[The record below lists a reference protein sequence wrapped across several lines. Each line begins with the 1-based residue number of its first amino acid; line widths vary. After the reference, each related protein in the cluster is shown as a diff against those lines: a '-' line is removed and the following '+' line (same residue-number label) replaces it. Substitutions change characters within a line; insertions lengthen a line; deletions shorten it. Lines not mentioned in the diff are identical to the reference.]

1 MKIRFIKSYN
11 LIFFMIALLSFCLV
25 IFKLSPA
32 VPVRAEGNDSI
43 SIKSSQVLNLINPE
57 YDSSTGN
64 YKIKSAQNY
73 DYNSLIFK
81 LKEPILVNE
90 NTIFEFSFYITNYDS
105 SHSYYLG
112 GKYEP
117 PLGIS
122 NGQSWADSAG
132 SYNTTANAIEYVQI
146 IQPTYTTNYD
156 LAINER
162 LRVNLCSYQFGIK
175 NEAYAKLFAVINGTD
190 SVMSSQAIKLAT
202 DSISISDNNFYV
214 FKSVEDFIV
223 DDGLEIEVQTT
234 RLNFYNKNI
243 NNSFYSANIKHF
255 IDGEI
260 ISNKTI
266 LEIFEE
272 ATTQV
277 EKYNNSNYVGYE
289 NEYFVA
295 WEISADDV
303 ILNGDD
309 INIYST
315 WENRAN
321 YNVVLDFREGINTL
335 FSFTI
340 TCDFE
345 NNIISENSL
354 FDIFELAKDE
364 VENYVENFNQDKTY
378 DGAIKKH
385 FKSFDTKPEDIVL
398 NKENERIIVQIN
410 FELEEVVITSKIFEI
425 SFFGMY
431 NEQLCQTFYVTLYSN
446 GQIDNTAVTYENMF
460 NIATENAKVLDNT
473 TQHGNYYNY
482 YFKNFSITAE
492 ELEDEI
498 LNSESGKSININ
510 ANYEFL
516 LRDNKV
522 KIYDKDLNSFEEIVV
537 VSGTLFNELNLVPK
551 DIYLYNFVSYKSFV
565 WDPVINKPNN
575 VHWVSEN
582 YMIVNDLN
590 IFPEYEYI
598 GVEVSIITKR
608 VNDYFGGNN
617 DYHSFEPK
625 ALFHKTIEKGEI
637 ISMPLPIYYYNF
649 TPKFWTLEFDEIND
663 YETGW
668 ANRIDDLSLKS
679 YTISEDYD
687 LNKLT
692 IYLVYRYENGGIIN
706 PVPPSD
712 IGGIENDVN
721 SDFNNEQN
729 TIVVGDNTIK
739 LPFNKYWLLLIPG
752 AVLVIAICIVVIIL
766 IKRRK
771 KWKNN

>member
-32 VPVRAEGNDSI
+32 VPVRADSKEP
-43 SIKSSQVLNLINPE
+43 IKLSNSMCVCYLAKP
-57 YDSSTGN
+57 DS
-64 YKIKSAQNY
+64 
-73 DYNSLIFK
+73 DYHGIADLKYNTFIFK
-81 LKEPILVNE
+81 L
-90 NTIFEFSFYITNYDS
+90 TT
-105 SHSYYLG
+105 
-112 GKYEP
+112 
-117 PLGIS
+117 PL
-122 NGQSWADSAG
+122 DAG
-132 SYNTTANAIEYVQI
+132 SYSFEIQSKVNLNNASDNDGYYFAARGVGGSGKPFNTEQTSSVFLDIDSSFQYFQVVAPHYSKVYDDALIEYYKLHIYNSKVDVYAELLYEI
-146 IQPTYTTNYD
+146 EPEDKISNPINHDFNIEKYSSINEILVEETKTYTIIFKGLNDNGNYYD
-156 LAINER
+156 LKTF
-162 LRVNLCSYQFGIK
+162 SYQID
-175 NEAYAKLFAVINGTD
+175 YAGTF
-190 SVMSSQAIKLAT
+190 
-202 DSISISDNNFYV
+202 ISD
-214 FKSVEDFIV
+214 
-223 DDGLEIEVQTT
+223 LT
-234 RLNFYNKNI
+234 
-243 NNSFYSANIKHF
+243 
-255 IDGEI
+255 
-260 ISNKTI
+260 
-266 LEIFEE
+266 
-272 ATTQV
+272 
-277 EKYNNSNYVGYE
+277 
-289 NEYFVA
+289 
-295 WEISADDV
+295 
-303 ILNGDD
+303 
-309 INIYST
+309 
-315 WENRAN
+315 
-321 YNVVLDFREGINTL
+321 
-335 FSFTI
+335 
-340 TCDFE
+340 
-345 NNIISENSL
+345 
-354 FDIFELAKDE
+354 
-364 VENYVENFNQDKTY
+364 
-378 DGAIKKH
+378 
-385 FKSFDTKPEDIVL
+385 
-398 NKENERIIVQIN
+398 
-410 FELEEVVITSKIFEI
+410 LEEMYNQATALCQSYTSNNQWYDFKGWDIPLENITNLKQNLVIKPIYEERTSKTFEI

-565 WDPVINKPNN
+565 WDPATNKPNN

-582 YMIVNDLN
+582 YMIVSDLN
-590 IFPEYEYI
+590 IYPEYEYI

-625 ALFHKTIEKGEI
+625 ALFRKTIEKGES

-687 LNKLT
+687 SNKLT